1 MKTTK
6 RPGLIGVGLLSAFAA
21 SLCCI
26 TPLLALITGTFG
38 MASSFSWVEPARP
51 YLIGITVI
59 VLAFAWYQ
67 QLSGKSQEEEN
78 CQCEPT
84 SFMKSKKALLFI
96 TLFSGLL
103 LAFPYYASAL
113 YETPTKSTNVQQQS
127 NLKLVNFSVTGM
139 SCASCTAHIDGA
151 LSKVSGVAKS
161 LTSFEK
167 SETKVTYDPKKISV
181 DSLKSQINRTGYKVT
196 SIKTQ

>member
-1 MKTTK
+1 MKTTE
-6 RPGLIGVGLLSAFAA
+6 RSGLVSVGLLSAFAA

-38 MASSFSWVEPARP
+38 MASSFSWIEPARP

-67 QLSGKSQEEEN
+67 QLSRKSQEEES

-113 YETPTKSTNVQQQS
+113 YEAPTKSTNIQQQS
-127 NLKLVNFSVTGM
+127 NLKLVNFSVKGM
-139 SCASCTAHIDGA
+139 SCASCTAHIDGE

-161 LTSFEK
+161 LTSYEK
-167 SETKVTYDPKKISV
+167 AETRVTYDPKKISV
-181 DSLKSQINRTGYKVT
+181 DSLKSKINRTGYQVT

>member
-1 MKTTK
+1 MKRTE
-6 RPGLIGVGLLSAFAA
+6 RSGLVSVGLLSAFAA

-26 TPLLALITGTFG
+26 TPALALITGTFG
-38 MASSFSWVEPARP
+38 LASSFSWVEPARP
-51 YLIGITVI
+51 YFIGITVI

-67 QLSGKSQEEEN
+67 KLARKSQKEEN
-78 CQCEPT
+78 CGCERNP
-84 SFMKSKKALLFI
+84 FLKSKKALMII

-113 YETPTKSTNVQQQS
+113 YETRVHPTVIQQQS
-127 NLKLVNFSVTGM
+127 NLKKVNFLVKGM

-161 LTSFEK
+161 STSYEK
-167 SETKVTYDPKKISV
+167 AETRVSYDPKKVSI
-181 DSLKSQINRTGYKVT
+181 DSLKAKINKTGYQVT
-196 SIKTQ
+196 GIKTQ